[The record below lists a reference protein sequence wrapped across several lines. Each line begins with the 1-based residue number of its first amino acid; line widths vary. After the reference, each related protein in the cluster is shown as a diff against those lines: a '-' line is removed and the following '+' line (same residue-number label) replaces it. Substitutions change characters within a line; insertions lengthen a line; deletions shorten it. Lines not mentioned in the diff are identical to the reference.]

1 LNNYFKTLKHILEG
15 GYNIT
20 FLSGAGISTASGLPD
35 FRGDKD
41 GFWKKNS
48 PVHFSEFKT
57 SKKARLKSWENN
69 IAIQN
74 KIQKAQPTKMHRVIN
89 EILKSDGLNFHIT
102 QNIDGLH
109 KDENIASEK
118 IIELHGN
125 IFQAECLS
133 CNKSFNTESFYESV
147 VKTKGDSLCPLCKSG
162 FVKVGTISFGQNL
175 NHSVLNQAKFAAE
188 NCDYLIAVGSSLKV
202 SPANSFIRIA
212 KKNGAQIVILNY
224 DPTPFD
230 SEASIIINEYIE
242 KICDEIT

>member
-1 LNNYFKTLKHILEG
+1 MNNYFKTLKHILEG

-35 FRGDKD
+35 FRSDKD

-74 KIQKAQPTKMHRVIN
+74 KIQKSQPTKMHKMIN

-109 KDENIASEK
+109 NDENIDSEK
-118 IIELHGN
+118 IIELHGS

-133 CNKSFNTESFYESV
+133 CKKSFNTKSF
-147 VKTKGDSLCPLCKSG
+147 
-162 FVKVGTISFGQNL
+162 
-175 NHSVLNQAKFAAE
+175 
-188 NCDYLIAVGSSLKV
+188 
-202 SPANSFIRIA
+202 
-212 KKNGAQIVILNY
+212 
-224 DPTPFD
+224 
-230 SEASIIINEYIE
+230 
-242 KICDEIT
+242 